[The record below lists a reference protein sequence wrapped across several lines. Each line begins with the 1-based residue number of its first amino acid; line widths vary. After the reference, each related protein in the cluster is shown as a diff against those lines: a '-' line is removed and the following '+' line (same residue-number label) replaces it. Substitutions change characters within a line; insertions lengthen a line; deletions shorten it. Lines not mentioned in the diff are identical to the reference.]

1 MKTLRFRII
10 ITLFAGLALTA
21 FRATAAEIRIE
32 PASVAS
38 EASAAASYPNQL
50 PHSRVAR
57 GERDIAVAYLANP
70 TERYRHGVL
79 GDRLEAASMIVHTG
93 DGRRV
98 QLDLPT
104 DRVFEDLEPRL
115 ADLDHDAR
123 DEIVVVES
131 DARLGA
137 SLAVYGLR
145 DGKLVP
151 LSRGPFIGTAN
162 RWLNPLGIGDFD
174 GDGRA
179 DLAAVVTPHIGG
191 VLKVYRYT
199 PGAGALSL
207 IAETDDISTHR
218 HGSTELGMG
227 AVVSVKNG
235 AARLL
240 VPDNTHRRL
249 RLLAIKQGKLVEQ
262 AGVKLDHPLAG
273 TLQPDGHLRWTAR
286 LADGRGIRIT
296 VTP

>member
-1 MKTLRFRII
+1 MKTLHIRN
-10 ITLFAGLALTA
+10 ITPLFAGLALAA
-21 FRATAAEIRIE
+21 FHATAAEIRIE

-38 EASAAASYPNQL
+38 AAPAAASYPNQL
-50 PHSRVAR
+50 PHSRVSH
-57 GERDIAVAYLANP
+57 GEHDIAIAYLANP

-79 GDRLEAASMIVHTG
+79 GDLLEAASMIVHTR
-93 DGRRV
+93 DGHRV
-98 QLDLPT
+98 QLDLPA

-123 DEIVVVES
+123 DEIIVVES

-145 DGKLVP
+145 DGKLIP

-199 PGAGALSL
+199 PGALTL
-207 IAETDDISTHR
+207 IAETDGVSTHR

-227 AVVSVKNG
+227 AVVPVKSG
-235 AARLL
+235 AALLL

-249 RLLAIKQGKLVEQ
+249 RLLAIKQGKLVEL
-262 AGVKLDHPLAG
+262 AGVELDHPLAG
-273 TLQPDGHLRWTAR
+273 ALQSDGHMRWTAR
-286 LADGRGIRIT
+286 LAGGQGIRIA
-296 VTP
+296 VSP

>member
-1 MKTLRFRII
+1 MKPLHLRNITTL
-10 ITLFAGLALTA
+10 LAGLALTTVHV
-21 FRATAAEIRIE
+21 TAAEIRIE

-38 EASAAASYPNQL
+38 VAPAAARYQNQL

-57 GERDIAVAYLANP
+57 GEHDIAVAYLANP

-79 GDRLEAASMIVHTG
+79 GDRLEGASMIVYTR
-93 DGRRV
+93 DSQRM
-98 QLDLPT
+98 QLDLPK

-115 ADLDHDAR
+115 ADLDDDAR
-123 DEIVVVES
+123 DEIIVVES

-145 DGKLVP
+145 DGRLMP

-199 PGAGALSL
+199 PGALTL
-207 IAETDDISTHR
+207 IAETDGVSTHR

-227 AVVSVKNG
+227 AVVSVKSG

-249 RLLAIKQGKLVEQ
+249 RLLAIKHGKLVEL
-262 AGVKLDHPLAG
+262 AGVELDSPLAG
-273 TLQPDGHLRWTAR
+273 ALQPDGNMRWTAR
-286 LADGRGIRIT
+286 LANGQGIRIA
-296 VTP
+296 VSP